1 MESGGRKGSGPARRG
16 AVGGRKE
23 LPGACRS
30 QQQQEQWYS
39 SKCPLLLL
47 EKSSSCSSGVC
58 PDDSARVDSYQ
69 VDTLGNAQTAC
80 TAAMPMK
87 SLTLQ

>member
-1 MESGGRKGSGPARRG
+1 MVHHQEGLVESGGRKGSGPARRG

-47 EKSSSCSSGVC
+47 EKSSSSNSG
-58 PDDSARVDSYQ
+58 RVSVGRFLDKGSR
-69 VDTLGNAQTAC
+69 DGMA
-80 TAAMPMK
+80 
-87 SLTLQ
+87 LQ